1 MKGIKEKSDITAGK
15 LVVATRN
22 CECSGSFVSKD
33 TVGIIDNIKGS
44 QGDGFDFKY
53 PGGRADVCIDFCGK
67 NPRFREV
74 YKNEVKLYEG
84 S

>member
-1 MKGIKEKSDITAGK
+1 MKGIKEKSDIVAGK

-22 CECSGSFVSKD
+22 CECSNVKIKKD
-33 TVGIIDNIKGS
+33 TVGIINNLKGS
-44 QGDGFDFKY
+44 MEDGFDFKY
-53 PGGRADVCIDFCGK
+53 KYGTVDVCIDFCGK